1 MINFYEHI
9 PNAAKAKNPHYKTHG
24 IALPFRACI
33 AAPSGSGKTN
43 QLLNLIT
50 MMDKTFHRIILCL
63 KSADEPL
70 YQFII
75 EKLGKKVEVYEDG
88 TIPDLP
94 KPETDDKSASLL
106 SSTGQKKKKKE
117 NLQSLIVF
125 DDLMYDKSPLILQYY
140 IRGRKFGFSSVYIA
154 QSFYGIP
161 IDIRKNCQ
169 YFFLGRGLLKRDIAT
184 ILSLFPTKL
193 SKDEFT
199 EIYEEATKEQLDV
212 LLVDIEH
219 RNLRYNITDF
229 ITDL

>member
-9 PNAAKAKNPHYKTHG
+9 PNANKAKNPHFKTHG
-24 IALPFRACI
+24 ISIPFRACI

-75 EKLGKKVEVYEDG
+75 EKLGKKVEVFEDG
-88 TIPDLP
+88 KIPDLP
-94 KPETDDKSASLL
+94 KPLSDDQKD
-106 SSTGQKKKKKE
+106 KKKKKE
-117 NLQSLIVF
+117 EQLQSLIVF

-140 IRGRKFGFSSVYIA
+140 IRGRKFGFSSIYIA

-169 YFFLGRGLLKRDIAT
+169 YFFLGRGLLKRDINS

-193 SKDEFT
+193 TSADFT
-199 EIYEEATKEQLDV
+199 EIYEEATKEPLDV

-229 ITDL
+229 ITEL

>member
-9 PNAAKAKNPHYKTHG
+9 PNANKAINPNFKKHG

-88 TIPDLP
+88 KIPDLP
-94 KPETDDKSASLL
+94 KPVEDERKD
-106 SSTGQKKKKKE
+106 KKKKE
-117 NLQSLIVF
+117 EQLQSLIVF

-140 IRGRKFGFSSVYIA
+140 IRGRKFGFSSIYIA

-199 EIYEEATKEQLDV
+199 EIYEEATKEPLDV

-219 RNLRYNITDF
+219 RNLRYNITD
-229 ITDL
+229 IIEEL

>member
-9 PNAAKAKNPHYKTHG
+9 PNADKAKNPNFGKHG
-24 IALPFRACI
+24 ISLPFRACI

-50 MMDKTFHRIILCL
+50 MMDKTFHRIVLCL

-88 TIPDLP
+88 KIPDLP
-94 KPETDDKSASLL
+94 KPVDL
-106 SSTGQKKKKKE
+106 SDERKDKKKKE
-117 NLQSLIVF
+117 EKLQSLIVF
-125 DDLMYDKSPLILQYY
+125 DDLMYDKSPLIRQYY
-140 IRGRKFGFSSVYIA
+140 IRGRKFGFSSIYIA

-169 YFFLGRGLLKRDIAT
+169 YFFLGRGLLKRDIAS
-184 ILSLFPTKL
+184 ILALFPTKL
-193 SKDEFT
+193 SREEFT
-199 EIYEEATKEQLDV
+199 EIYEEATRQPLDV

-219 RNLRYNITDF
+219 RNLRYNITE
-229 ITDL
+229 IIERL